1 MYFILKI
8 NRQNVFPSFVYQK
21 DLATMTN
28 PEGRSMTS
36 SQIVVLKSNS
46 DFGAQ
51 KYKFEISCHTRCQKD
66 SRANL
71 KRFPLTKKGSKIEY
85 Q

>member
-51 KYKFEISCHTRCQKD
+51 KYKLS
-66 SRANL
+66 SRYL
-71 KRFPLTKKGSKIEY
+71 VIPDVKRTQEPT
-85 Q
+85 